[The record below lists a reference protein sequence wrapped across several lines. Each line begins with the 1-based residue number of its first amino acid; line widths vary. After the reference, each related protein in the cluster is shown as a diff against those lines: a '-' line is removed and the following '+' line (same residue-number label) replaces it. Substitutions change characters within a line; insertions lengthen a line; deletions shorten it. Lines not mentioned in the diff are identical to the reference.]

1 MFFSYLNSPIGILEI
16 ASDDT
21 GLKSVSLFDGGQSG
35 ECGNNI
41 TCEAKKQLSEYFSG
55 TRREFSLPLSPDGT
69 PFEKA
74 VWDELLQI
82 PFGETRSYREIA
94 AVVGKPGAS
103 RAVGNAVGKNPLL
116 VLIPCHRVITSD
128 GRLGGFSAGLENKI
142 FLHGIE
148 NIRVKP
154 EKRKNILSI
163 DA

>member
-1 MFFSYLNSPIGILEI
+1 MFFSYLKSPIGILEI

-103 RAVGNAVGKNPLL
+103 RAVGNAVSYTHLRA
-116 VLIPCHRVITSD
+116 HET
-128 GRLGGFSAGLENKI
+128 
-142 FLHGIE
+142 
-148 NIRVKP
+148 
-154 EKRKNILSI
+154 
-163 DA
+163 